1 MITSSILLLFGLGL
15 AAAVVL
21 AVASKVFYVE
31 EDPRIEAVS
40 EVLPGANCGGCGFA
54 GCDSYAAAVVTNPG
68 VAPNCCVAGGGDTA
82 DKVAE
87 LTGKSAGA
95 SEPMISLRRCVK
107 DEGKVAKK
115 YEYQGVP
122 SCAAAHMMGGADAC
136 QYSCLGFGDCM
147 RACPFGA
154 MSLDNGLVRIDP
166 ALCTGCGVCT
176 RTCPRNI
183 LELIPVRA
191 RVMVFCS
198 SEDKGKAVMAVCE
211 AGCISCMMCVKK
223 CPAKAI
229 SLKGGRI
236 HIDHEKCLEFGPGC
250 EMACVAA
257 CKKRKLMRARLAP
270 GEQRQ
275 AA

>member
-54 GCDSYAAAVVTNPG
+54 GCDSYAAAVVTNPD
-68 VAPNCCVAGGGDTA
+68 VPPNCCVAGGAETA
-82 DKVAE
+82 AKVAE

-95 SEPMISLRRCVK
+95 SEPMISFRRCVK

-115 YEYQGVP
+115 YDYQGVP

-136 QYSCLGFGDCM
+136 AYACLGFGDCM

-154 MSLDNGLVRIDP
+154 MSIDNGLVRIDP

-198 SEDKGKAVMAVCE
+198 SRDKGKAVMAVCQ

-229 SLKGGRI
+229 SLKDGRI

-250 EMACVAA
+250 EEACVAA
-257 CKKRKLMRARLAP
+257 CKKRHIMRARLAP